1 MDIVGAAHAGFQH
14 AAAPDRDVPSFGGV
28 VDGNGFAHTPH
39 PSGLDVEY
47 AAGVEGEGELGIAGM
62 PDGFVEAEFGL
73 QLFLE
78 LCVVVDIVVPERLLD
93 HEQVELV
100 ELAEV
105 VEFVDAVGRVG
116 VAAQKD
122 FRPAFADLFE
132 YVEVPSGLD
141 LDFDALVS
149 RRELG
154 CNLFQQLVD
163 AVLDADGNAG
173 GDFRTCSS
181 EELP

>member
-47 AAGVEGEGELGIAGM
+47 AAGIEGEGELGIAGM

-78 LCVVVDIVVPERLLD
+78 LCVVVDIVVPEWLLN
-93 HEQVELV
+93 HEELELI
-100 ELAEV
+100 ELAQV
-105 VEFVDAVGRVG
+105 VEFANAVGRVG
-116 VAAQKD
+116 VAAEQD
-122 FRPAFADLFE
+122 FRPAFADLIE
-132 YVEVPSGLD
+132 YPEIPFVLD
-141 LDFDALVS
+141 LDFDALIS
-149 RRELG
+149 RG
-154 CNLFQQLVD
+154 
-163 AVLDADGNAG
+163 
-173 GDFRTCSS
+173 
-181 EELP
+181 